1 MIIVQVFIGTE
12 IFLGAMR
19 HWAKWHGRKN
29 GKRRFHAMF
38 GRDHVG
44 AAGVTRTRTF
54 CIASSHVPTSD
65 GPSSTGARKKRYK
78 TPWHPLPKL
87 LIVGLYD
94 NRIGRF

>member
-19 HWAKWHGRKN
+19 HCAKWHGREN
-29 GKRRFHAMF
+29 AKRRFHAMF
-38 GRDHVG
+38 GGDHVG
-44 AAGVTRTRTF
+44 AADLTRTRTF
-54 CIASSHVPTSD
+54 CIASSHVRASAPPLGT
-65 GPSSTGARKKRYK
+65 TARKKRCK
-78 TPWHPLPKL
+78 TPWHPPPKL